1 MTDGNPKDLF
11 QWVAQLSVNE
21 KLRMSLSP
29 AKCLGEAAQI
39 RAQADRFSA
48 VAEELAAGE
57 TETASVMSALGGV
70 KGTYGPME
78 GDCRGISG
86 MLAGL
91 ANKELAANF
100 SLTMPADRLYAGAHF
115 WRSRVLAN
123 MLAAST
129 YYKVTAELISLAM
142 KTLDKCSPSMRPGE
156 VALLLDHAAALLADA
171 AKFMATAGAELG
183 EDGVCWK
190 NLEHAVGQL

>member
-1 MTDGNPKDLF
+1 MTDGNPKDLL

-21 KLRMSLSP
+21 KLRLSLSP

-39 RAQADRFSA
+39 RAQADRL
-48 VAEELAAGE
+48 LAATRELDGGE
-57 TETASVMSALGGV
+57 KGMERGLSALSEV
-70 KGTYGPME
+70 KGMFGPME
-78 GDCRGISG
+78 GGYRGISG

-100 SLTMPADRLYAGAHF
+100 SLTMPADRLYASAHF

-142 KTLDKCSPSMRPGE
+142 KTLNKCAPSMRPGDI
-156 VALLLDHAAALLADA
+156 ALLLDHAAALLADA

>member
-39 RAQADRFSA
+39 RAQADRL
-48 VAEELAAGE
+48 LAATRELDGGE
-57 TETASVMSALGGV
+57 NGMERGMSALSEV
-70 KGTYGPME
+70 KGMFGPME
-78 GDCRGISG
+78 GGCRGISG

-123 MLAAST
+123 MLVAST

>member
-1 MTDGNPKDLF
+1 MADGNPKDLF
-11 QWVAQLSVNE
+11 QWVTQLSANE
-21 KLRMSLSP
+21 KLRMALSP

-39 RAQADRFSA
+39 RAQADRL
-48 VAEELAAGE
+48 LAATRELDGGE
-57 TETASVMSALGGV
+57 NGMERGMSALSEI
-70 KGTYGPME
+70 KGIFGPME
-78 GDCRGISG
+78 CDCRGISG

-171 AKFMATAGAELG
+171 AKFMATAGAKLG

>member
-1 MTDGNPKDLF
+1 MERGL
-11 QWVAQLSVNE
+11 
-21 KLRMSLSP
+21 
-29 AKCLGEAAQI
+29 
-39 RAQADRFSA
+39 
-48 VAEELAAGE
+48 
-57 TETASVMSALGGV
+57 SALSEV
-70 KGTYGPME
+70 KGMFGPME
-78 GDCRGISG
+78 GGYRGISG
-86 MLAGL
+86 MLAGM
-91 ANKELAANF
+91 ASKELAANF

-123 MLAAST
+123 MLVAST

>member
-21 KLRMSLSP
+21 KLRMSLSS
-29 AKCLGEAAQI
+29 AKCLSDAAQI
-39 RAQADRFSA
+39 STQTDRLRAAARELDRGEKGAD
-48 VAEELAAGE
+48 G
-57 TETASVMSALGGV
+57 VMPVLGV
-70 KGTYGPME
+70 IKGMLGPIE

-100 SLTMPADRLYAGAHF
+100 SLTMPADRLYAEAHF
-115 WRSRVLAN
+115 WRSRVLAD
-123 MLAAST
+123 MLAASS
-129 YYKVTAELISLAM
+129 YYKVSAELIGLAM

-183 EDGVCWK
+183 EDSVCWK